1 MTEETSPISDPIP
14 PTDEKPAVP
23 AADEAPAAPT
33 APEAAPAPAE
43 PAPDAPVDLSA
54 LADFSFGPD
63 WASDA
68 ADHTTFST
76 RFSSDSR
83 SERPR
88 SRFGDRSGPR
98 DSGRESRFGD
108 RPRGPRP
115 PRDSRGGGPRR
126 DRDSRPPRSDR
137 PDRADRPDRPPRP
150 PRDPNAPASSRPND
164 RRGPRPP
171 RPPRMN
177 VDIAFLPDRER
188 LNLVVSDIKAS
199 RRAFPLIDIA
209 SRFLEREDSHL
220 LKLEFPKPKTDSEPR
235 RTFFQCRECKRVFT
249 TRAAAEAHVL
259 ATHMD
264 LFFVAEEVDAPPPSG
279 TFTCVAKCGFS
290 GELLGPPNFHAY
302 NEKINE
308 LWSTR
313 FSNIPKAEYLSRI
326 ITVRDEAAIEEWKKS
341 VSRKTVYRL
350 KLKQPA
356 APAAAPEAPAAEPAA
371 VPEAPAVPE
380 VPEAPASEP
389 AAPEAPASET
399 PAPEPPAA
407 PLLGDPMDKSAAQ
420 DWVREHEL
428 NQLIRESPRCM
439 VPGVQARRWDD
450 PSLRATVDSARFR
463 ERQFPFTLAM
473 ALRPAFRHMHLHL
486 FKINARETYVT
497 AILPVPFDE
506 ASAAPIDREIVAFL
520 RSEKGPFTRKT
531 LLEALRPGIEPESPE
546 ATDILRHILDLITH
560 GVIAE
565 LHTGFLFLPNLHM
578 VPPPPTTL
586 PGAEKPAEEKPAE
599 TPAAQEASEPP
610 AVPAV
615 SEVSEVPEVPVVPE
629 VPAAPEAPAPEPAAE
644 PAPEPAAPPA
654 AEPAPE
660 PAAEPAPESPSTPD
674 TPSESPAP

>member
-1 MTEETSPISDPIP
+1 
-14 PTDEKPAVP
+14 
-23 AADEAPAAPT
+23 
-33 APEAAPAPAE
+33 
-43 PAPDAPVDLSA
+43 
-54 LADFSFGPD
+54 
-63 WASDA
+63 
-68 ADHTTFST
+68 
-76 RFSSDSR
+76 
-83 SERPR
+83 
-88 SRFGDRSGPR
+88 
-98 DSGRESRFGD
+98 
-108 RPRGPRP
+108 
-115 PRDSRGGGPRR
+115 
-126 DRDSRPPRSDR
+126 
-137 PDRADRPDRPPRP
+137 
-150 PRDPNAPASSRPND
+150 
-164 RRGPRPP
+164 
-171 RPPRMN
+171 MN

-220 LKLEFPKPKTDSEPR
+220 LKLEFPKPKTETEPR
-235 RTFFQCRECKRVFT
+235 RNFFQCRECKRVFT

-264 LFFVAEEVDAPPPSG
+264 LFFVTEEVDAPPPSG

-326 ITVRDEAAIEEWKKS
+326 ITVRDEAAIEDWKKS

-356 APAAAPEAPAAEPAA
+356 APAPAETPAPESAA
-371 VPEAPAVPE
+371 VPEAPAPE
-380 VPEAPASEP
+380 AAAAEAPA
-389 AAPEAPASET
+389 AET
-399 PAPEPPAA
+399 PAPEPAPAAPAEPAA
-407 PLLGDPMDKSAAQ
+407 PLLGDPIDKSAAQ

-428 NQLIRESPRCM
+428 AQLIRESPRCM
-439 VPGVQARRWDD
+439 VPDVQARRWDD

-531 LLEALRPGIEPESPE
+531 LLEALRPGIAPESPE

-565 LHTGFLFLPNLHM
+565 LHTGSLFLPNLHP

-586 PGAEKPAEEKPAE
+586 PGAEKPADDKPAEAPAE
-599 TPAAQEASEPP
+599 TPAAEAPAEAPAEAAEEP
-610 AVPAV
+610 A
-615 SEVSEVPEVPVVPE
+615 VPEVPSVPD
-629 VPAAPEAPAPEPAAE
+629 VPSPEPT
-644 PAPEPAAPPA
+644 

-660 PAAEPAPESPSTPD
+660 PAAEPAAEPAPEPPAE
-674 TPSESPAP
+674 PAPEPAEEPAPESPAP